1 MNYIKQIIFIVIVVL
16 MMIVALRVQIT
27 INESNKTKAEKQA
40 ENEILIHENEKLKN
54 ELDAPIDDEYLE
66 KVAQE
71 KLDYKDPDK
80 QYFYN
85 DMPE

>member
-1 MNYIKQIIFIVIVVL
+1 MNFIRQIIFIFIVVL

-27 INESNKTKAEKQA
+27 INESNRTKEEKMA
-40 ENEILIHENEKLKN
+40 ENEMLIHENEKLKN
-54 ELDAPIDDEYLE
+54 ELEAPMDDEYLE
-66 KVAQE
+66 KVAEE

>member
-1 MNYIKQIIFIVIVVL
+1 MNYIRQIIFIFIVVL

-27 INESNKTKAEKQA
+27 INESNRTKDEKMA
-40 ENEILIHENEKLKN
+40 ENEMLIHENEKLKN
-54 ELDAPIDDEYLE
+54 ELEAPMDDEYLE
-66 KVAQE
+66 KVAEE